1 MPKKRIDMILDILN
15 EQGYVTV
22 KYLTEQLHFSTAT
35 INRDL
40 NLLQKQQLI
49 HRHYG
54 GAELVKAQSTPL
66 VFRYHKMRPVKKLI
80 GKKAAELIKDGQTI
94 FIDAS
99 TTAQCLA
106 PYITNLKHLT
116 VITNNM
122 TLASHLS
129 EHNINCICLGGRI
142 VEVPFMLGGIDT
154 ETQARSYTAD
164 IMFFSTSGI
173 SESGKIYDDDTYLN
187 LHRIMTEN
195 SKQVVYLADHN
206 KLNVHTGRI
215 LFDLSGVDAI
225 VTDHVFKSETMEKFH
240 RTKFITV
247 ETPKTQ
253 R

>member
-1 MPKKRIDMILDILN
+1 MPRKRLDMILDILN

-54 GAELVKAQSTPL
+54 GAELIKAKGTPL
-66 VFRYHKMRPVKKLI
+66 VFRYHKMRPVKNLI
-80 GKKAAELIKDGQTI
+80 GKKAAELIHDGQTI
-94 FIDAS
+94 FVDGS
-99 TTAQCLA
+99 TTGQCIA
-106 PYITNLKHLT
+106 PYITNLRNLT

-129 EHNINCICLGGRI
+129 EHNISCICLGGRI
-142 VEVPFMLGGIDT
+142 VEVPFMLGGPDT
-154 ETQARSYTAD
+154 EEQARSYTAD
-164 IMFFSTSGI
+164 IMFFATGGI
-173 SESGKIYDDDTYLN
+173 SESGTIYDTDLYLN
-187 LHRIMTEN
+187 LHRIMARN
-195 SKQVVYLADHN
+195 SKKVVYLADHN
-206 KLNVHTGRI
+206 KINVDTKRV
-215 LFDLSGVDAI
+215 LFDLSRVDCI
-225 VTDHVFKSETMEKFH
+225 ISDHAFSGQVMEAYKD
-240 RTKFITV
+240 TEFITL